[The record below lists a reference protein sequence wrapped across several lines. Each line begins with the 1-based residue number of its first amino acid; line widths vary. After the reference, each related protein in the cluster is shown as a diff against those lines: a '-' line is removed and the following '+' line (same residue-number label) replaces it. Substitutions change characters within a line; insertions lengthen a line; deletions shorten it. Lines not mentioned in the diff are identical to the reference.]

1 MALGQ
6 TGSGSTLSN
15 EVESLE
21 EILQKLKDNNTNLI
35 NAKDVRDS
43 VYSLW
48 LKIEDN
54 ETTAP
59 DVTYQNSNPVPV
71 TVGGIKAG
79 TTFESP
85 TDMQE
90 MWDLLLQPYIPLASS
105 LSINGQNVREFGNP
119 SGLNTNSLT
128 LDWNVIK
135 NTNNITSIT
144 VDGQIITPNGNSQSG
159 TKLTTGTHSV
169 IVDDPQEQN
178 TFSMISSD
186 GDTTISRN
194 TKLTWRNRIYWGR
207 IDLSSLGNPNLTTST
222 SSIPN
227 ISSLVTSTL
236 VRSLTGAGIGNGN
249 ELSNSKNKSYDG
261 INGAGQYLIFAFP
274 SYLPGS
280 LNPTFTVNG
289 LPNSAFTRIR
299 TDWDFTNQY
308 GFVTKYEVWI
318 SNTPQ
323 NSPIGTFRIS

>member
-15 EVESLE
+15 EVEDLE
-21 EILQKLKDNNTNLI
+21 GILQKLKDNNTNLI
-35 NAKDVRDS
+35 KAKDVRDS

-59 DVTYQNSNPVPV
+59 DVTYQNSTPVPV

-79 TTFESP
+79 TTFNNP

-128 LDWNVIK
+128 LNWNVTK
-135 NTNNITSIT
+135 NTNDITSIT
-144 VDGQIITPNGNSQSG
+144 VDGQIITPTGDSQSG
-159 TKLTTGTHSV
+159 TKATTGTHSV

-178 TFSMISSD
+178 TFSMTSSD
-186 GDTTISRN
+186 GDSTITRN
-194 TKLTWRNRIYWGR
+194 TTLTWRNRIYWGR

-222 SSIPN
+222 ASIPN
-227 ISSLVTSTL
+227 ISTLVTSSL
-236 VRSLTGAGIGNGN
+236 VRSLNGAGVGNGN

-261 INGAGQYLIFAFP
+261 INGAGQYLLFAFP
-274 SYLPGS
+274 SYLSGAS
-280 LNPTFTVNG
+280 NPTFTVNG

-299 TDWDFTNQY
+299 TNWDFTNQY